1 MYWLVEFN
9 VCIDCKRFEITIL
22 AIGQTR
28 DFMEYNRKII
38 TFKGIWTVLKNAFT
52 GFGDDKVT
60 KLSGSL
66 AYATMFSLAPFF
78 VVLLAILTF
87 VLGNDA
93 VEGHL
98 FGYLQNYMGA
108 DAASQIQSL
117 VSSASLSGKSTMAAV
132 IGGATLLFGATT
144 VFAEIQ
150 DSINIIW
157 GIKPKPKKG
166 WIKVIL
172 NRLLSFSLII
182 SIGFLMIV
190 SLGVNTLVD
199 ALSDRLMNI
208 YPDVGVVFFY
218 ILNVLLTFIIITV
231 LFAVIFKILPDARIK
246 LKDVMS
252 GAVATAVLF
261 LIGRFLISFYISKS
275 NYSSTYGPAAAII
288 ILMAWVYYSSLILYF
303 GAEFTKAWAVY
314 YGNNIYP
321 NQYAVTTKIIEVQM
335 ENAPIEALNKTEMPE
350 EHLKNTNADL
360 SALASKNTEEL
371 KAEIEECKKRADC
384 DPDDIISKS

>member
-1 MYWLVEFN
+1 M
-9 VCIDCKRFEITIL
+9 D
-22 AIGQTR
+22 
-28 DFMEYNRKII
+28 YNRKKI

-87 VLGNDA
+87 VLGSDA

-98 FGYLQNYMGA
+98 FGYLQNYMGT
-108 DAASQIQSL
+108 DAAGQVQSV
-117 VSSASLSGKSTMAAV
+117 VSSASLSGKSTLAAI

-150 DSINIIW
+150 DSINTIW

-208 YPDVGVVFFY
+208 YPDVRVVFFY
-218 ILNVLLTFIIITV
+218 VLNVLLTFTIITV

-246 LKDVMS
+246 LRDVMS

-261 LIGRFLISFYISKS
+261 MIGRFLISFYIGRS

-321 NQYAVTTKIIEVQM
+321 NNYAVTTKIVEVQM
-335 ENAPIEALNKTEMPE
+335 ENAPVEALNKTEMPE

-360 SALASKNTEEL
+360 SALVSKNTEEL

-384 DPDDIISKS
+384 DPDELTRKANNPDS